1 MELKNVLKELQ
12 ASKEFKD
19 WHKEHKD
26 SILAHAFMLLD
37 DANKD
42 TWQLGFYNK
51 DNTITTF
58 MISPKVIE
66 VIPNQEILRS
76 EQEILRLDTEISVDY
91 EVALKTAS
99 DVRVVEHPREI
110 PLKTFFII
118 QQLESGP
125 VYNITFFFQS
135 MKTLNVKV
143 SAKDGKVVS
152 SSCQSLM
159 EFDKPLKK

>member
-12 ASKEFKD
+12 SSKEFKD
-19 WHKEHKD
+19 WHKEHKE

-58 MISPKVIE
+58 MISPKIIE
-66 VIPNQEILRS
+66 VIPDQEILRS
-76 EQEILRLDTEISVDY
+76 EQEILRLDTEISIEY
-91 EVALKTAS
+91 EAALKTAS
-99 DVRVVEHPREI
+99 EFRVSQYKQEI

-118 QQLESGP
+118 QQIPEGP
-125 VYNITFFFQS
+125 IYNITFFFQS
-135 MKTLNVKV
+135 MKTLNVKL
-143 SAKDGKVVS
+143 SAKDGNVIS
-152 SSCQSLM
+152 NSFQSLM
-159 EFDKPLKK
+159 EVDKPLKK